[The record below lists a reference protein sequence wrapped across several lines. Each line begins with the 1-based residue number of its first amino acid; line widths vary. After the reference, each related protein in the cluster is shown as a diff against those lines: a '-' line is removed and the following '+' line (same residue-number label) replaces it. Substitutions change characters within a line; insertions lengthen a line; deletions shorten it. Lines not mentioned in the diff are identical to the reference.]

1 MRTLLSLAL
10 FLVIAGGAVAQAPS
24 DVARLELLHGW
35 RQADGTHVAGLRIN
49 LAPGWKTYWRAP
61 GEAGIPPAFDW
72 SGSSNLAGARTSF
85 PVPEV
90 FDLDGL
96 QTIGYSDNVV
106 FPIALRPQNAGEP
119 IALQGRVALGVCE
132 TVCIPFE
139 ARITATLSPEEASG
153 QAAIQAALSDTPMT
167 AAQAGVRKASCH
179 LDPIRD
185 GLRIT
190 AVFSLPP
197 LGRDEVA
204 TIELADPSI
213 WVSQVET
220 RRKGE
225 TLTAT
230 ADLVP
235 TNGEP
240 FALDRSSLRFTVLSD
255 GRAAEVHGCD
265 AG

>member
-1 MRTLLSLAL
+1 MRTLLSLVL
-10 FLVIAGGAVAQAPS
+10 FFATAGGTMAQSPS
-24 DVARLELLHGW
+24 DAARLELLHGW
-35 RQADGTHVAGLRIN
+35 RQADGVHIAGLRIT
-49 LAPGWKTYWRAP
+49 LAPGWKTYWRSP

-90 FDLDGL
+90 FHLDGL
-96 QTIGYSDNVV
+96 QAIGYRDSVV
-106 FPIALRPQNAGEP
+106 FPLALRPRDAGKP
-119 IALQGRVALGVCE
+119 ISLRGRVALGVCE
-132 TVCIPFE
+132 TICIPFE
-139 ARITATLSPEEASG
+139 ARITATLSPGETSG
-153 QAAIQAALSDTPMT
+153 QTAIRAALSDAPMT
-167 AAQAGVRKASCH
+167 AAQAGVRKVSCH
-179 LDPIRD
+179 LEPIRD

-190 AVFSLPP
+190 ASLSLPP
-197 LGRDEVA
+197 LGRDEVTA
-204 TIELADPSI
+204 IELADPSI

-220 RRKGE
+220 TRQGG

-235 TNGEP
+235 ASGEP